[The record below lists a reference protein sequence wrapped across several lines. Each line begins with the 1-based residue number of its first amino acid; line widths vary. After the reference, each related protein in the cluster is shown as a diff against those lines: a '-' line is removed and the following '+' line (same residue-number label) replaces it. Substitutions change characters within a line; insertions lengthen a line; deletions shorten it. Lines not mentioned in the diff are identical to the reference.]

1 MQIIQTP
8 PPDRHSPAEDIHAI
22 VIGAVLVALGLQ
34 FLRASGLITGQ
45 VAGLALI
52 ASKPTG
58 LSFGMVFFVMNL
70 PFYLLAFRTLG
81 LRFTIKSLSAAAL
94 MAVLA
99 DTIPLVVHLDPVHP
113 AIGATFFGILAGMG
127 LLSLFRHGAT
137 LGGLGIVAL
146 WLQDTRGWRA
156 GQVQLAADALIFTF
170 ALLYFSGEQVAW
182 SLVGAFILN
191 MILTINHRRD
201 RYIARS

>member
-1 MQIIQTP
+1 MT
-8 PPDRHSPAEDIHAI
+8 AI
-22 VIGAVLVALGLQ
+22 GIGAVLVALGLQ
-34 FLRASGLITGQ
+34 FLGASGLISGQ

-58 LSFGMVFFVMNL
+58 LGFGMVFFVMNL

-113 AIGATFFGILAGMG
+113 AIGATLFGILAGMG

-156 GQVQLAADALIFTF
+156 GQVQLAADGLIFTF
-170 ALLYFSGEQVAW
+170 ALLYFSAAQVAW